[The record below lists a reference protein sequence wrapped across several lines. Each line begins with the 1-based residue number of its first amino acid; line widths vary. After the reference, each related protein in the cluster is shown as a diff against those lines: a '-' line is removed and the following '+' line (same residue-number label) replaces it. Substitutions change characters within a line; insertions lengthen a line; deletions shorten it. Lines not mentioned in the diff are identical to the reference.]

1 MHRAAVGVEG
11 VRDAVG
17 EAVQCERGGAALGR
31 AGGDRAAVRG
41 ALPGHGPG
49 ERLPGGRLGGD
60 GAGYCGEREARVGQA
75 EAQRV
80 EVADETG
87 VDQGHAPVGRH
98 GREQGL
104 RHGREQ
110 GLRLGG
116 VGGHAHVEAEGP
128 QIVLQ

>member
-1 MHRAAVGVEG
+1 MHGAAVGVEG
-11 VRDAVG
+11 VGDAVG
-17 EAVQCERGGAALGR
+17 EAVHGERGGAAPGR
-31 AGGDRAAVRG
+31 ADGGRTAGRG
-41 ALPGHGPG
+41 GLAGHGPG
-49 ERLPGGRLGGD
+49 ERRPGVRLGGD
-60 GAGYCGEREARVGQA
+60 GTGDGCDREARVGQA

-80 EVADETG
+80 DVADETG
-87 VDQGHAPVGRH
+87 VDEGHAPAG
-98 GREQGL
+98 